1 MPRHKYNN
9 LVETTV
15 DLEISTSTKHYI
27 LTTQGSNNANKY
39 LSHVEVFQTISFFFD
54 G

>member
-1 MPRHKYNN
+1 MSRHKYNN

-15 DLEISTSTKHYI
+15 DLEISISAKRYI
-27 LTTQGSNNANKY
+27 LTIQGSNNANKY

-54 G
+54 S